1 MKKFEH
7 ILKLKNAEK
16 IYQLE
21 YKNRNL
27 TDMKKFLKSFEH
39 QSLQDQIKNQENE
52 KEDLRKMKIKQQAL
66 DTGTDGKEYYICKI
80 LSTKD
85 RLKKTKKELKR
96 IKNNFTL
103 DLKNEMKDE

>member
-27 TDMKKFLKSFEH
+27 TDMKKFLKSFQH
-39 QSLQDQIKNQENE
+39 QSLQDQIKKQENE
-52 KEDLRKMKIKQQAL
+52 KEDLRKMKIKHQAL
-66 DTGTDGKEYYICKI
+66 NTTSAKYCQQKI
-80 LSTKD
+80 DLRKP
-85 RLKKTKKELKR
+85 KK
-96 IKNNFTL
+96 N
-103 DLKNEMKDE
+103 